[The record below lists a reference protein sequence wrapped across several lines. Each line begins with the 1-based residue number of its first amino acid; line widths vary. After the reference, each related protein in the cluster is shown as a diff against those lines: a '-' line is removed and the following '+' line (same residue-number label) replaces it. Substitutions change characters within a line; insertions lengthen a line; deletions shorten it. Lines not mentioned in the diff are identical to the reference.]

1 MTVFGTPIDTRP
13 LFPRERAALLD
24 LLGDLSARDWAR
36 PTVCPGWDVHD
47 VLAHIVDDHLRRLSG
62 GRDGHRGVPFADG
75 ETLPGYVARINDE
88 FVRAMR
94 QVSPR
99 VLVDLLAVSGPKLD
113 AYWATVRLD
122 GPAGL
127 DVSWAAEDLRSPA
140 WLDVAREYTE
150 FWVHQQQIR
159 DAVGRPGADAPALL
173 GPVVDTFLR
182 ALPKALDGCARP
194 VGTWVRFDVT
204 GPAGGSWAVV
214 RGPERWV
221 PAAVEDAA
229 GGCAARVRT
238 DQDTLWR
245 LASRGITPEQARGR
259 STLSGDDA
267 LTHAATA
274 LLAVVA

>member
-13 LFPRERAALLD
+13 LFPRDRAALLD
-24 LLGDLSARDWAR
+24 LLDGLSAKDWAR

-47 VLAHIVDDHLRRLSG
+47 VLAHIVDDHVRRLSA

-75 ETLPGYVARINDE
+75 ETVPGYVARINDE

-94 QVSPR
+94 RVSPR
-99 VLVDLLAVSGPKLD
+99 VLVDLLAVSGPRLD

-127 DVSWAAEDLRSPA
+127 DVSWAAQDLRSPA

-150 FWVHQQQIR
+150 LWVHQQQIR
-159 DAVGRPGADAPALL
+159 DAVGRPGGDGPALL

-194 VGTWVRFDVT
+194 VGTCVRFDVT
-204 GPAGGSWAVV
+204 GPAGGSWAAV
-214 RGPERWV
+214 RGPERWA
-221 PAAVEDAA
+221 PAAADDAA
-229 GGCAARVRT
+229 GGCAARVTT

-245 LASRGITPEQARGR
+245 LASRGITPEQARDR

-267 LTHAATA
+267 LAHAATA